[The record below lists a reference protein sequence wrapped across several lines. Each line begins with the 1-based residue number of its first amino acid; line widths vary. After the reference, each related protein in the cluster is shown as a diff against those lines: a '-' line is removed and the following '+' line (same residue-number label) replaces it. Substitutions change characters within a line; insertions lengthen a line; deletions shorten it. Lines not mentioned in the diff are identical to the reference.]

1 MSSITMLIVIGALMT
16 TVLGGVTLL
25 SHIYNLNHI
34 KSKTVGDGQH
44 GTARWANK
52 GEIAKTYRRI
62 PFTPQKWRKQAKNG
76 QTPSMSRLIKK
87 KRFGKKDSEIV
98 EDALP
103 QGIVVGCLGNKRK
116 TTALIDTGDVH
127 ALMIGAAGVGK
138 TAYWLYLSM
147 HSSS

>member
-1 MSSITMLIVIGALMT
+1 
-16 TVLGGVTLL
+16 
-25 SHIYNLNHI
+25 
-34 KSKTVGDGQH
+34 
-44 GTARWANK
+44 
-52 GEIAKTYRRI
+52 
-62 PFTPQKWRKQAKNG
+62 
-76 QTPSMSRLIKK
+76 MSRLIKK
-87 KRFGKKDSEIV
+87 KRFSKKDSEIV